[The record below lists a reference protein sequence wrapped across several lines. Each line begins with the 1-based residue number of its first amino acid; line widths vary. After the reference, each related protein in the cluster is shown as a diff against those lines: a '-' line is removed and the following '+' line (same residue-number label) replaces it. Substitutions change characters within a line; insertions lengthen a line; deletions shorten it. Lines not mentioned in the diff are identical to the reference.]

1 MAEKLKDSGLD
12 AKKTFAIVAL
22 VIALIGVAI
31 FGWQY
36 FSKHKLA
43 QNEQARK
50 MLLEEYD
57 KKNAVDDWSAE
68 TLLNDK
74 DWISR
79 EITLR
84 KDLINYM
91 KIEGPTYSCLF
102 IIFNKRLEIVHC
114 GKNFEGVFKE
124 GLEESGGDYG
134 EFMWFSK
141 NFPLCDEAKFEP
153 YDKDEKVT
161 LIMPKQ
167 FQKEYK
173 LTLINAE

>member
-1 MAEKLKDSGLD
+1 MDKKLKASGQNS
-12 AKKTFAIVAL
+12 KKTFKIVAL
-22 VIALIGVAI
+22 AIVLIGAAVL
-31 FGWQY
+31 GWQFY
-36 FSKHKLA
+36 SSKYGST
-43 QNEQARK
+43 EQARK
-50 MLLEEYD
+50 TLLEEYS
-57 KKNAVDDWSAE
+57 KINESEDWSAE
-68 TLLNDK
+68 TLLK
-74 DWISR
+74 DNNWISR

-84 KDLINYM
+84 RDVINYM

-102 IIFNKRLEIVHC
+102 IIFNKRLEIVPC

-141 NFPLCDEAKFEP
+141 NFRLCDEATFEP

-161 LIMPKQ
+161 LIMPKR

-173 LTLINAE
+173 LILVNAE